1 MKVVKNL
8 EGGDHMVIR
17 ENGGVSVVAHRVE
30 RVVNRKWI
38 ANEPLMRD
46 GGHNKR
52 SSM

>member
-17 ENGGVSVVAHRVE
+17 ENLGGGVSVVAYRVE

-38 ANEPLMRD
+38 AN
-46 GGHNKR
+46 
-52 SSM
+52 